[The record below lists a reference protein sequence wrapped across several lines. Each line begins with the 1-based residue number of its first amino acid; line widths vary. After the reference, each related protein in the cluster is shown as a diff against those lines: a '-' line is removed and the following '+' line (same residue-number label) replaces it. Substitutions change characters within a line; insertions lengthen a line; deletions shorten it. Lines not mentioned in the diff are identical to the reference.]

1 MLLFGYSVSISS
13 FKISYDR
20 CRGKSK
26 LLPHCKK
33 KKKSSHLRNEQ
44 YDRKVTCSSKI
55 LYTMFFSESE
65 SPANAYQSRAADNE
79 RSVDENTVHASLRQE
94 SKPILGR
101 FLST

>member
-1 MLLFGYSVSISS
+1 MDILSQFPLLKFHTIDVEVNLNCFLIV
-13 FKISYDR
+13 
-20 CRGKSK
+20 
-26 LLPHCKK
+26 KK
-33 KKKSSHLRNEQ
+33 KKKRQSSHLRNEQ

-55 LYTMFFSESE
+55 LYTMFFSESK
-65 SPANAYQSRAADNE
+65 SPANAYQSRAADYE

>member
-1 MLLFGYSVSISS
+1 MDILSQFPLLKFHTIDVEVNLNCFLIV
-13 FKISYDR
+13 
-20 CRGKSK
+20 
-26 LLPHCKK
+26 KK